1 MVNAGCEIEDLAF
14 YTSIQNRLI
23 SVQRGTFARL
33 ETYGVIRLA
42 VSRSSAAIPSCSRT
56 RHPLTWTPMEPP
68 STLKVSDFSNTRLAI
83 PFLDANQQQIA
94 LLLAWQLLLLQKS
107 QLECI
112 QALPFAG
119 RDIHHDIV
127 EVDINWNGYS
137 NTEY

>member
-1 MVNAGCEIEDLAF
+1 
-14 YTSIQNRLI
+14 
-23 SVQRGTFARL
+23 
-33 ETYGVIRLA
+33 
-42 VSRSSAAIPSCSRT
+42 
-56 RHPLTWTPMEPP
+56 MEPP
-68 STLKVSDFSNTRLAI
+68 SALKVSHFSNTRLAI

-127 EVDINWNGYS
+127 EVDIS
-137 NTEY
+137 